1 MALPKNALL
10 DERKPTKV
18 LTGLVSGPAASRDRS
33 ILERLITFEKKR
45 VDIRGRMEYHS
56 STVVQKSGNLLLRIV
71 TDEDALEDLKKVDF
85 ELRIGAS
92 GKVKFSDPSAEK
104 KLTAEQMREKRR
116 SELEESIASDKI
128 RIKERLAELRA
139 LNEET
144 ESIGSLGMSSMTVE
158 DANKMDVSE
167 KDKEEEKM

>member
-1 MALPKNALL
+1 
-10 DERKPTKV
+10 
-18 LTGLVSGPAASRDRS
+18 
-33 ILERLITFEKKR
+33 
-45 VDIRGRMEYHS
+45 
-56 STVVQKSGNLLLRIV
+56 
-71 TDEDALEDLKKVDF
+71 
-85 ELRIGAS
+85 
-92 GKVKFSDPSAEK
+92 
-104 KLTAEQMREKRR
+104 MREKRR

>member
-1 MALPKNALL
+1 M
-10 DERKPTKV
+10 
-18 LTGLVSGPAASRDRS
+18 
-33 ILERLITFEKKR
+33 
-45 VDIRGRMEYHS
+45 
-56 STVVQKSGNLLLRIV
+56 
-71 TDEDALEDLKKVDF
+71 
-85 ELRIGAS
+85 
-92 GKVKFSDPSAEK
+92 
-104 KLTAEQMREKRR
+104 EQMREKRR

>member
-1 MALPKNALL
+1 
-10 DERKPTKV
+10 
-18 LTGLVSGPAASRDRS
+18 
-33 ILERLITFEKKR
+33 
-45 VDIRGRMEYHS
+45 
-56 STVVQKSGNLLLRIV
+56 
-71 TDEDALEDLKKVDF
+71 
-85 ELRIGAS
+85 
-92 GKVKFSDPSAEK
+92 
-104 KLTAEQMREKRR
+104 MREKRR

-144 ESIGSLGMSSMTVE
+144 ESIGSLGMSGMAVE